1 MLLGYKY
8 CIDTHLVVYRSDAKA
23 EGIAMSGVVNTR
35 SSIKKTLELEGSEIA
50 RLSEYLDVEQIDGL
64 VDIIMNRKGNILL
77 TGCGTSAMAAKKTMH
92 TLNVIGIPAFF
103 LNPADATN
111 GSLGAVTQHD
121 VVIIISKG
129 GTTRELLAFAPNL
142 QEKGCTIVT
151 VTEKTTSPLAQI
163 ADLMVNVHV
172 DHEADTF
179 NMLATTSTL
188 GVIAT
193 FDAVA
198 IAIMEQSHFS
208 KGQFLENHPSGD
220 VGDRLKEGKE

>member
-1 MLLGYKY
+1 MVSVA
-8 CIDTHLVVYRSDAKA
+8 DVT
-23 EGIAMSGVVNTR
+23 
-35 SSIKKTLELEGSEIA
+35 SSITKTLTLEGEEIA
-50 RLSEYLDVEQIDGL
+50 KLTKTLDSEQITKL
-64 VDIIMNRKGNILL
+64 IDIIVNRKGNILL

-92 TLNVIGIPAFF
+92 TLNVIGVPAFF
-103 LNPADATN
+103 LSPADATN
-111 GSLGAVTQHD
+111 GSLGAVGANDT
-121 VVIIISKG
+121 VIIITKG
-129 GTTRELLAFAPNL
+129 GTTRELLAFTPNL

-151 VTEKTTSPLAQI
+151 VTEKTESPLAKA
-163 ADLMVNVHV
+163 ADLVVYVHV

-198 IAIMEQSHFS
+198 IAIMEISHFS

-220 VGDRLKEGKE
+220 VGDRLKAHED